1 MVAHRDPGPEGRAPR
16 RAPSDPA
23 EREVQTAR
31 RRSRAL
37 EEPLDV
43 RPRGD
48 APFPELEV
56 RNPVR
61 QTRYRVL
68 LPAWPSRESAMCVC
82 ADFARRGLGTCKH
95 LEAAWIWLDTHPGAL
110 PTRPVDDQRT
120 TWAAIGARRIAE
132 PGLARGRALR
142 KVGAAL
148 FEWSSGRVGSP

>member
-68 LPAWPSRESAMCVC
+68 LPAWPSRESAMCLC
-82 ADFARRGLGTCKH
+82 TDFARRGLGTCKH
-95 LEAAWIWLDTHPGAL
+95 LEAAWNWLAFHPEPLPVREDERPSGAWAK
-110 PTRPVDDQRT
+110 VDQ
-120 TWAAIGARRIAE
+120 ARRE
-132 PGLARGRALR
+132 LLRSGKPQTVRRAGE
-142 KVGAAL
+142 VL
-148 FEWSSGRVGSP
+148 FLLE